1 MAQYDTYD
9 EPSTIADS
17 LSDALAEPFD
27 SGVDLDN
34 AASFIDPPEIDLSTS
49 GNLSKALGI
58 GAGLGLAGLGLY
70 GTKQLANRALGTLL
84 DTQGYGVNSPV
95 PKYETKVGKP
105 TQVWRNALQAS
116 DSKDKIGALKE
127 IGKSIVTGTPLELSA
142 AESSIKEV
150 KSELKDKGLTA
161 SQRESGELELKSR
174 EKNIR
179 QRKGLLAN
187 HQRSLGQN
195 VGFNVP
201 SDYKPSTFVVDEQLS
216 RLDPSMK
223 NKIGQTVEAT
233 RHVGKQQQLFKS
245 YASND
250 PRVSY
255 VTKVMKTGNL
265 KKAKKAADKAHYLR
279 NKRLVKPKTI
289 TNKLGQVIPVN
300 TKGEQM
306 GMKLWKMNEKASYKG
321 KLKPIYRL
329 QFTPKLRQNL
339 SSKLD
344 YVVGQH
350 WQYMDFIK
358 TNGGYSKFRGG
369 MRDVHNL
376 TPHKAGKIAAK
387 AEELLIG
394 KPIVNYSD
402 WKYKVMKKKRKKS
415 TRTKWSKPT
424 WLTAAS
430 RMLAKYGQLPAVRV
444 AKAVAT
450 RGRSLL

>member
-1 MAQYDTYD
+1 M
-9 EPSTIADS
+9 
-17 LSDALAEPFD
+17 
-27 SGVDLDN
+27 
-34 AASFIDPPEIDLSTS
+34 
-49 GNLSKALGI
+49 
-58 GAGLGLAGLGLY
+58 
-70 GTKQLANRALGTLL
+70 R
-84 DTQGYGVNSPV
+84 
-95 PKYETKVGKP
+95 
-105 TQVWRNALQAS
+105 
-116 DSKDKIGALKE
+116 LKNINKLIKE
-127 IGKSIVTGTPLELSA
+127 
-142 AESSIKEV
+142 SIKEV

-306 GMKLWKMNEKASYKG
+306 GMKLWKMNEK
-321 KLKPIYRL
+321 
-329 QFTPKLRQNL
+329 
-339 SSKLD
+339 
-344 YVVGQH
+344 
-350 WQYMDFIK
+350 
-358 TNGGYSKFRGG
+358 
-369 MRDVHNL
+369 
-376 TPHKAGKIAAK
+376 
-387 AEELLIG
+387 
-394 KPIVNYSD
+394 
-402 WKYKVMKKKRKKS
+402 KK
-415 TRTKWSKPT
+415 
-424 WLTAAS
+424 
-430 RMLAKYGQLPAVRV
+430 
-444 AKAVAT
+444 
-450 RGRSLL
+450 